1 MAEQNE
7 VLSRSIVESTVYKA
21 INKLGFSSLKPQQMM
36 AISAFIEQRDVFVVL
51 PTGFGKT
58 LCFTCLPIVFDE
70 LYPSIKPSIVL
81 VVTPLIAIM
90 QDQVS
95 SIHLLYLL
103 SKHVHVYCQSMAYN
117 FIRLFLSL
125 LITNNA
131 IHFRLQI

>member
-1 MAEQNE
+1 
-7 VLSRSIVESTVYKA
+7 
-21 INKLGFSSLKPQQMM
+21 MM
-36 AISAFIEQRDVFVVL
+36 AISAFIERRDVFVVL

-95 SIHLLYLL
+95 IHLLYLL
-103 SKHVHVYCQSMAYN
+103 SKHVHVYCQSMGYN
-117 FIRLFLSL
+117 FIRLSFS
-125 LITNNA
+125 TDY
-131 IHFRLQI
+131 